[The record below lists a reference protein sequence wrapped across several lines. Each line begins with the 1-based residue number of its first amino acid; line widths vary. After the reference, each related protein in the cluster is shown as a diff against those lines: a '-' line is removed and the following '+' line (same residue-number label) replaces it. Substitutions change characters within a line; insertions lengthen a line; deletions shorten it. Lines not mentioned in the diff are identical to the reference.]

1 MLKTD
6 INNLTFHWSEQPVH
20 GVTHHHDCDV
30 SVEHD
35 LSVIWSSWSDGR
47 QHSWV
52 FLVVCFPRAE
62 CGVLRM
68 CGCRLVS
75 ELVCPARPGQRCGEL
90 WEAPETV
97 PGPGS
102 QERERGGENPD
113 TLIPSYPLSLLR
125 TPWAVEVVTRE
136 LVTPPSDW
144 HSGKNT

>member
-1 MLKTD
+1 MPEHSS
-6 INNLTFHWSEQPVH
+6 ISE
-20 GVTHHHDCDV
+20 GA
-30 SVEHD
+30 SM
-35 LSVIWSSWSDGR
+35 
-47 QHSWV
+47 
-52 FLVVCFPRAE
+52 
-62 CGVLRM
+62 LRM

-136 LVTPPSDW
+136 LVTPPSD
-144 HSGKNT
+144 